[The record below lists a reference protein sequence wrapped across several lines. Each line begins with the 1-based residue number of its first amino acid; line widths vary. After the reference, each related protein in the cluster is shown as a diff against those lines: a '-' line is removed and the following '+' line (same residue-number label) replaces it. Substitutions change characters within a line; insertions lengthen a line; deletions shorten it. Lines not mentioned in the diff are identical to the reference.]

1 MSKLLHVSTSPHV
14 LSKDST
20 HSIMLDV
27 VLALIPA
34 AAWGVYMFG
43 YRAAIILALSM
54 ISAVAC
60 EYIWQKCMHLPITV
74 NDYSALVTGLLLGMN
89 LPSTVPYWLPVV
101 GSAFAII
108 IVKQHFGGIGQNF
121 MNPALAGRCFLLIAF
136 AGLMTNFPSVD
147 AVSTATPLA
156 VLKNGGTQSLSDMFF
171 GFTSGTIGEVSALL
185 LLAGGIYLLVKKVIT
200 WEIPV
205 IYIGVFAVFMVT
217 VSM

>member
-60 EYIWQKCMHLPITV
+60 RVHMAEVYAPA
-74 NDYSALVTGLLLGMN
+74 DY
-89 LPSTVPYWLPVV
+89 
-101 GSAFAII
+101 
-108 IVKQHFGGIGQNF
+108 
-121 MNPALAGRCFLLIAF
+121 
-136 AGLMTNFPSVD
+136 
-147 AVSTATPLA
+147 
-156 VLKNGGTQSLSDMFF
+156 
-171 GFTSGTIGEVSALL
+171 GE
-185 LLAGGIYLLVKKVIT
+185 
-200 WEIPV
+200 
-205 IYIGVFAVFMVT
+205 
-217 VSM
+217 

>member
-89 LPSTVPYWLPVV
+89 LPPQVPLWMPVL
-101 GSAFAII
+101 GSVFAIL
-108 IVKQHFGGIGQNF
+108 IVKQLFGGLGQNF
-121 MNPALAGRCFLLIAF
+121 MNPALAGRCFLMISF
-136 AGLMTNFPSVD
+136 AARMTDF
-147 AVSTATPLA
+147 AVSDGTVGKIVDTVSGATPLA
-156 VLKNGGTQSLSDMFF
+156 ELKVTGAADTLSMFL
-171 GFTSGTIGEVSALL
+171 GNTKGTIGETSALL
-185 LLAGGIYLLVKKVIT
+185 LLIGGIFLV
-200 WEIPV
+200 
-205 IYIGVFAVFMVT
+205 AVGSST
-217 VSM
+217 